1 MSKFRKQVEHVDVN
15 SRSLIYIRL
24 GVQEGVLFNETLKKP
39 QVFAL
44 LT

>member
-1 MSKFRKQVEHVDVN
+1 MSKFRKQINHVDIN

-24 GVQEGVLFNETLKKP
+24 GVYEGVLFNETLKEP